1 MGSTCSCQ
9 VAMLHGMY
17 MCNIAV
23 HGNQGWPGV
32 RSAADGSMFH
42 EEGGW
47 EEVRRGSEGR
57 KGEGKR
63 R

>member
-23 HGNQGWPGV
+23 HGNQGWPGLGQLLM
-32 RSAADGSMFH
+32 AACSMKR
-42 EEGGW
+42 EG
-47 EEVRRGSEGR
+47 ER
-57 KGEGKR
+57 K
-63 R
+63 